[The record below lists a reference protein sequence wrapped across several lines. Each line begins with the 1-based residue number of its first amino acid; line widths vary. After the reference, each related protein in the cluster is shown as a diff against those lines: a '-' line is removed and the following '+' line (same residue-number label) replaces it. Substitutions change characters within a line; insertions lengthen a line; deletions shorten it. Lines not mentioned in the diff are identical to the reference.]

1 MSAPEF
7 GATDAHTE
15 FAADVNAACASCQ
28 AKSTT
33 VPVASIGVLI
43 ISQEPRTGLSTASF
57 MIAESMDL
65 TLKTI
70 FM

>member
-1 MSAPEF
+1 M
-7 GATDAHTE
+7 
-15 FAADVNAACASCQ
+15 NAACASCQ
-28 AKSTT
+28 AESTRL
-33 VPVASIGVLI
+33 PVASIGVLI

-65 TLKTI
+65 TLNTI